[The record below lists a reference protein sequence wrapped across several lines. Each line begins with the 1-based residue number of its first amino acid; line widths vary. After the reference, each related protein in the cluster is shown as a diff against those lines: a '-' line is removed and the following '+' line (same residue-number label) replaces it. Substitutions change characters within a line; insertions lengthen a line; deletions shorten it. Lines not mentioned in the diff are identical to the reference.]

1 MERLKRRRDF
11 QAAAKGARIGRP
23 AFVLQTLERADD
35 APPRLGLTVTKRT
48 AQKAVERNRIRRR
61 LREAANLA
69 AGEARAGRDY
79 VLVGRRA
86 ALGVAF
92 DVLVGD
98 IAAAFRDPKGRER
111 RGPEHGGQEHG
122 GRDGGRSARSN
133 A

>member
-11 QAAAKGARIGRP
+11 QAAARGARTGRS
-23 AFVLQTLERADD
+23 AFVLQTLERADE

-98 IAAAFRDPKGRER
+98 IAAAFRDPKGREP
-111 RGPEHGGQEHG
+111 RGREHG

-133 A
+133 V

>member
-11 QAAAKGARIGRP
+11 QAVARGDRTGRT
-23 AFVLQTLERADD
+23 AFVLQTLERPDA

-61 LREAANLA
+61 LREAARLA
-69 AGEARAGRDY
+69 AGHARDGRDY

-92 DVLVGD
+92 DALVGD
-98 IAAAFRDPKGRER
+98 IAQAFRESKGAFREPR
-111 RGPEHGGQEHG
+111 RK
-122 GRDGGRSARSN
+122 DGGRSARSSE
-133 A
+133 

>member
-11 QAAAKGARIGRP
+11 QAAAKGARTGRS
-23 AFVLQTLERADD
+23 AFVLQTLERADE

-61 LREAANLA
+61 LREAANRA
-69 AGEARAGRDY
+69 AGEARPGRDY

-98 IAAAFRDPKGRER
+98 IAAAFRDPKKREAR
-111 RGPEHGGQEHG
+111 DRKHGGG
-122 GRDGGRSARSN
+122 DGGRSARSN

>member
-11 QAAAKGARIGRP
+11 QAAAKGARTGRS
-23 AFVLQTLERADD
+23 AFVLQTLERADG
-35 APPRLGLTVTKRT
+35 APPRLGLTVTKKT
-48 AQKAVERNRIRRR
+48 APKAVERNRIRRR

-98 IAAAFRDPKGRER
+98 IAAAFREPKGRN
-111 RGPEHGGQEHG
+111 PE
-122 GRDGGRSARSN
+122 GRDGGRSARSS